1 MKVTII
7 SKYKISTGSNKKT
20 NNNKDKMRKILKSKK
35 TNKYR
40 SNKEHKND
48 LINIL

>member
-1 MKVTII
+1 
-7 SKYKISTGSNKKT
+7 
-20 NNNKDKMRKILKSKK
+20 MRKILKSKK

-48 LINIL
+48 LINILWLFTSA